1 MKDLNKFLE
10 EDSTLVENFYPTNQI
25 GVDDSNLE
33 AAYRD
38 YQNYLKEYEIIS
50 QRLKSSS
57 EENSNITEKE
67 ESDLKLVHKL
77 K

>member
-10 EDSTLVENFYPTNQI
+10 EDTTLVENFYPSNQS
-25 GVDDSNLE
+25 GVDDSKLE
-33 AAYRD
+33 EAYRD

-50 QRLKSSS
+50 QRLNSNS

>member
-1 MKDLNKFLE
+1 MKDLNSFLE
-10 EDSTLVENFYPTNQI
+10 DDSTLIENFYPSNQS
-25 GVDDSNLE
+25 GVDDFNLE
-33 AAYRD
+33 EVYRN

-50 QRLKSSS
+50 QRLNSSS

-67 ESDLKLVHKL
+67 ESDLKPVHKL

>member
-1 MKDLNKFLE
+1 MKDLNNFLE
-10 EDSTLVENFYPTNQI
+10 EDSTLVENFYPSNQSGI
-25 GVDDSNLE
+25 DDSNLE
-33 AAYRD
+33 EAYRN

-50 QRLKSSS
+50 QRLNSSS
-57 EENSNITEKE
+57 EENFNIPEKE

>member
-1 MKDLNKFLE
+1 MKDLNSFLE
-10 EDSTLVENFYPTNQI
+10 DDSTLIENFYPSNQS

-33 AAYRD
+33 EVYRN

-50 QRLKSSS
+50 QRLNSSS